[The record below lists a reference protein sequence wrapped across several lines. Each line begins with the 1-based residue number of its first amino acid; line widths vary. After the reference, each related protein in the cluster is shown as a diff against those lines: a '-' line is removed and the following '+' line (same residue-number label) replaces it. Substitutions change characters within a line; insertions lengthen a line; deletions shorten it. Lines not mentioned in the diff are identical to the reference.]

1 MDDFIQY
8 LLVTDQL
15 DEIFLGKEKEE
26 DDELILKRTL
36 ENKEINEDNS
46 K

>member
-15 DEIFLGKEKEE
+15 DEIFWGKEKEE